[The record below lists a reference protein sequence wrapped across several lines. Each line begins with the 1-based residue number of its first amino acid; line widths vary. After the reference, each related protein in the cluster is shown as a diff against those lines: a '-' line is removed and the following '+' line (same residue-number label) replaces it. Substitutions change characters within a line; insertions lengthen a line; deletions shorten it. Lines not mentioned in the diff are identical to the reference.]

1 MPVVRIPSLTRS
13 EQALPLQRCIEQ
25 ASLETGVSQHTVA
38 LVMSHFLERLA
49 DEVSLGRVVR
59 IPGFGMFAAKYYPG
73 SSTMSPKFSASR
85 GFRVQVSETAP
96 HTLEG
101 SRALENHGRLRSTKS
116 KQQRVYTA
124 QAFFRDRIKAQIAE
138 DKEA

>member
-1 MPVVRIPSLTRS
+1 MPIVRIPSLTRS
-13 EQALPLQRCIEQ
+13 EQALPLQRCLEQ
-25 ASLETGVSQHTVA
+25 ASRETGVSQHTVA

-59 IPGFGMFAAKYYPG
+59 IPGFGMFAPKYYPG
-73 SSTMSPKFSASR
+73 SESIAPKFSASR

-96 HTLEG
+96 HTMEG
-101 SRALENHGRLRSTKS
+101 ARALENHARLRSSAS

-124 QAFFRDRIKAQIAE
+124 QAFFRDRIKKQIAE
-138 DKEA
+138 NGEE